1 MKFTILMAVMAF
13 FISVPAQANDFDE
26 TIMPK
31 LKNAQDVII
40 GDITGDAMMEIVPV
54 RAVAF
59 HSDNCG
65 SCKILGPRLMEVS
78 RVIDTDKFEII
89 KFDMTNKK
97 SISETKQLA
106 MEKNVDNILEK
117 YGKKTGFIVLVNDQ
131 GEQVDILKVDH
142 DVDEMTAKVKLA
154 IENAA

>member
-13 FISVPAQANDFDE
+13 FISVSAQANDFDE

>member
-13 FISVPAQANDFDE
+13 FISMPAQANDFDE

-106 MEKNVDNILEK
+106 MEKNVENILAK

>member
-13 FISVPAQANDFDE
+13 FISMPAQANDFDE

-31 LKNAQDVII
+31 LKNAHGDVMV
-40 GDITGDAMMEIVPV
+40 DDQEMMKMVPI

-78 RVIDTDKFEII
+78 KAIDTDKFEII

-97 SISETKQLA
+97 SFAETKQLA

-142 DVDEMTAKVKLA
+142 DVDEMTAKIKLA